1 MDATFVLSNCSWIMA
16 ELVRVLHDLPPDDAH
31 AVVDSL
37 VERRI
42 PLVWEGEGVRRIL
55 QPSMSLSDQTLVLL
69 ATSANK
75 VAVSDLQE
83 WTDYANRSYFIRMLR
98 KLHEQ
103 RRIELSKH
111 EKEATILP
119 PGTAEAAKIIEKAAN
134 KQKQTKPCSA
144 LADVIQPRS
153 PYETASLVYPQ
164 IDLCPLLVLLMT
176 RLTDS
181 ADDDGIVDDFCES
194 FRLSRKA
201 VVAAIKAYRHASTT
215 VH

>member
-1 MDATFVLSNCSWIMA
+1 
-16 ELVRVLHDLPPDDAH
+16 
-31 AVVDSL
+31 
-37 VERRI
+37 
-42 PLVWEGEGVRRIL
+42 
-55 QPSMSLSDQTLVLL
+55 MSLSDQTLVLL

-103 RRIELSKH
+103 RRIELSKD

-119 PGTAEAAKIIEKAAN
+119 PGTAEDNREGGELSKK
-134 KQKQTKPCSA
+134 TKPCSA
-144 LADVIQPRS
+144 LADVIRPRS
-153 PYETASLVYPQ
+153 PYETASLVYLQ

-176 RLTDS
+176 LLTDS

-201 VVAAIKAYRHASTT
+201 VVAANKAYRHASTT